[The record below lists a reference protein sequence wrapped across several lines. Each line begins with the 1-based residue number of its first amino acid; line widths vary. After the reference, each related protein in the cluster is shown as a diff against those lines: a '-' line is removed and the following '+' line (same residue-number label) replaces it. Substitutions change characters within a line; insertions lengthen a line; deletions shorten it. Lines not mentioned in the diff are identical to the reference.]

1 MIDYEAFCRIK
12 QQQAEGLGASQI
24 AATLGLDERTTRKWM
39 AAERYRPR
47 RSAPRASKL
56 DAFGERIRSWLQRHP
71 FTAAQIVQKLRQEGY
86 AGGVTIVKDF
96 VRRVRPPRR
105 PAFLSLSFAPG
116 ECAQVDWGQYGTIAV
131 GSTRRRLS
139 FFVMTM
145 GFSRMMY
152 LAFTVT
158 ERMEQWLA
166 GHVRAFEF
174 LGGVPRRVMIDNLKS
189 AVLDHPVGGPAR
201 FHPRYLELA
210 AHFGFEPVACPLRQA
225 HHKGRVERSVGYIK
239 HNLLDG
245 LEIADL
251 PSLEAEGRRWLDE
264 VANARVHR
272 DTRRPPAEL
281 FAAEEKP
288 ALLPLP
294 LAAFDTSVT
303 QPVRASRQ
311 FRVEYD
317 ANRYSVPSE
326 HAGQVLTLK
335 ACADRLL
342 FYHQHNLV
350 AEHVRSYDRA
360 QDVSDPDHERRLL
373 VERCRARSQQMYR
386 RFLLLTPKADAFYAQ
401 LTQRR
406 LNPLVHLRRIV
417 ALADVYGPAPVAQA
431 IEDAIHFQAFS
442 SEYILNILQ
451 QRGRQQPPPGPL
463 HLPHKQELL
472 DLELPE
478 ADCSLYSACEPPDPE
493 TNHE

>member
-1 MIDYEAFCRIK
+1 MIDYEVFCRIK
-12 QQQAEGLGASQI
+12 QRQAEGLGASQI
-24 AATLGLDERTTRKWM
+24 AAALGLDERTVRKWM
-39 AAERYRPR
+39 GAERYRPR
-47 RSAPRASKL
+47 QGGARARKL
-56 DAFGERIRSWLQRHP
+56 DAFGERIRAWLERHP
-71 FTAAQIVQKLRQEGY
+71 YTAAQIVQKLRQEGY

-116 ECAQVDWGQYGTIAV
+116 ECAQVDWGQYGTIWV

-139 FFVMTM
+139 FFVMSL

-166 GHVRAFEF
+166 SHVRAFEF

-245 LEIADL
+245 LEIAGL

-264 VANARVHR
+264 VANVRVHR
-272 DTRRPPAEL
+272 DTRRAPAEL

-288 ALLPLP
+288 ALRPLP

-303 QPVRASRQ
+303 LPVRANRQ
-311 FRVEYD
+311 FRVEFD
-317 ANRYSVPSE
+317 GNRYSVPSE

-342 FYHQHNLV
+342 FYDRHNLV
-350 AEHVRSYDRA
+350 AEHMRSYDRA
-360 QDVSDPDHERRLL
+360 RDVCDPDHERRLL
-373 VERCRARSQQMYR
+373 VERRRARSQQLYR
-386 RFLLLTPKADAFYAQ
+386 RFLLLTPKADAFYAH

-406 LNPLVHLRRIV
+406 LNPLVHLRKIV
-417 ALADVYGPAPVAQA
+417 ALAELYGAAPVGQA

-442 SEYILNILQ
+442 AEYILNILQ
-451 QRGRQQPPPGPL
+451 QRDRQQPPPGPL
-463 HLPHKQELL
+463 HLPHRQELL
-472 DLELPE
+472 DLELPA
-478 ADCSLYSACEPPDPE
+478 ADCSVYDRDETPDPE

>member
-1 MIDYEAFCRIK
+1 MIDYEGFCRIK

-24 AATLGLDERTTRKWM
+24 AVTLGLAERTVRKWM

-47 RSAPRASKL
+47 QGGVRVRKL
-56 DAFGERIRSWLQRHP
+56 EAFGERIRAWLERHP

-139 FFVMTM
+139 FFVMTL
-145 GFSRMMY
+145 GFSRLLY

-166 GHVRAFEF
+166 CHVHAFEF

-189 AVLDHPVGGPAR
+189 AVLGHPPGGPAR

-245 LEIADL
+245 LEIAGL

-264 VANARVHR
+264 VANVRVHR

-317 ANRYSVPSE
+317 GNRYSVPSE
-326 HAGQVLTLK
+326 HAGQMLTLK

-342 FYHQHNLV
+342 FYDRHTLV
-350 AEHVRSYDRA
+350 AEHLRSYDRA
-360 QDVSDPDHERRLL
+360 RDVSDPDHERRLL
-373 VERCRARSQQMYR
+373 VERRRARSQQIYR
-386 RFLLLTPKADAFYAQ
+386 RFLLLTPKADAFYAH

-406 LNPLVHLRRIV
+406 LDPLVHLRKIV
-417 ALADVYGPAPVAQA
+417 ALADVYGPAPVGQA

-463 HLPHKQELL
+463 HLPHRQELL

-478 ADCSLYSACEPPDPE
+478 ADCSVYDRDEPPNPE
-493 TNHE
+493 TDHE